1 MQHTKYIDNCVHS
14 WTVQLEPHV
23 KNCTQWELN
32 DFLFLESSR
41 FAEAYVNK
49 KEATFGVVFM
59 SQCWC
64 NDLISKCFDFTY
76 LCP

>member
-1 MQHTKYIDNCVHS
+1 MQHPKYIDNCVHS
-14 WTVQLEPHV
+14 WTSSKKLHPVRI
-23 KNCTQWELN
+23 KWF
-32 DFLFLESSR
+32 FLFFESSR

-64 NDLISKCFDFTY
+64 DDLISKCFDFTY